1 MLSPKQRIPEITFE
15 YCSLHYLNQ
24 WLSNDK
30 RFVETLAGQ
39 SEDNSKLEILEEAA
53 AFYRVARNLP
63 KTGDT
68 KKGMIRYQPVLE
80 IIDKV
85 THPLKESEVINVVNG
100 AQKAISDSYHEREV
114 LSLTTKFLWLK
125 VRHPILIYDSRTKT
139 ALKAKTGNYEDFC
152 IRWKKEYES
161 NLEGIE
167 RACAKLYKMSAYTI
181 NPTIAT
187 EDYIKK
193 ISEEQWF
200 MDRVFDIYLW
210 HIGEPTKA

>member
-1 MLSPKQRIPEITFE
+1 MLNPKQMISEITFE
-15 YCSLHYLNQ
+15 YCSLYYLNQ
-24 WLSNDK
+24 WLSKDK

-39 SEDNSKLEILEEAA
+39 NEEHNKLKNLKEAA

-63 KTGDT
+63 KTGDE

-85 THPLKESEVINVVNG
+85 THPLKESEVINVVND
-100 AQKAISDSYHEREV
+100 AQEAISKSYNGREV

-125 VRHPILIYDSRTKT
+125 VRNPILIYDRRTKD
-139 ALKAKTGNYEDFC
+139 ALKAETGNYEDFC
-152 IRWKKEYES
+152 NKWKKKNENY
-161 NLEGIE
+161 LDGIE
-167 RACAKLYKMSAYTI
+167 VACKKLYKMSAYTI

-193 ISEEQWF
+193 IPRNSGSRTESLIFIFGISEN
-200 MDRVFDIYLW
+200 L
-210 HIGEPTKA
+210 